1 MTNKDQWKANKFV
14 FKKGKLIASRDTS
27 QIGVASRLIAD
38 QVAHFYD
45 LNIPQYAKGHLLD
58 LGCGQVPL
66 YEAYKKYITENTCID
81 WENALEE
88 NQFIDKYCDLNQP
101 LPLASSQYD
110 TIILS
115 DVLEH
120 IQKPQLLWEEM
131 YRVMKTDGTLLLNVP
146 FYYWIHAD
154 PYDYFRY
161 TKYAL
166 RAMAEEVGFD
176 IISIETVG
184 GCPEILADIIAKLIV
199 TTPLIGKFSAKSIQY
214 ITTLFIRTKVGAK
227 VSLRT
232 ANRFPLGY
240 AMIAKK
246 R

>member
-14 FKKGKLIASRDTS
+14 FKKGKLIASRDENQVGIS
-27 QIGVASRLIAD
+27 SRLIAD
-38 QVAHFYD
+38 RVAQFYD
-45 LNIPQYAKGHLLD
+45 KNIPKYAKGHLLD

-66 YEAYKKYITENTCID
+66 YAAYKSHITDHTCVD

-88 NQFIDKYCDLNQP
+88 NLHIDMFCDLNQP
-101 LPLASSQYD
+101 LPLDDNRYD
-110 TIILS
+110 TILLS

-120 IQKPQLLWEEM
+120 IQKPHLLWKEM
-131 YRVMKTDGTLLLNVP
+131 YRIMNTDGTLLLNVP
-146 FYYWIHAD
+146 FFYWLHAD

-166 RAMAEEVGFD
+166 QAMAEEVGFE
-176 IISIETVG
+176 IIRIEPVG
-184 GCPEILADIIAKLIV
+184 GAPEVLTDIVAKLTV
-199 TTPLIGKFSAKSIQY
+199 TIPLIGKLSAKTVQY
-214 ITTLFIRTKVGAK
+214 LTSVFTRTKIGAR
-227 VSLRT
+227 VSERT